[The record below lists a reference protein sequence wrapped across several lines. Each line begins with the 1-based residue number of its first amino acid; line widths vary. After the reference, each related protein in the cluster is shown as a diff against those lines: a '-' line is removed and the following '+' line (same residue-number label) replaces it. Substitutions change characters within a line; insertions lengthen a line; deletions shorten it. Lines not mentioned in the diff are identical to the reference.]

1 MEKRMEATKTFRDKL
16 TLQTLFGIAVLILVF
31 LIPIV
36 LIENQYYIR
45 VGISILIWVP
55 MAMSFRLMTLAME
68 FNMAVMAFM
77 GIGAYT
83 TALLTAKQDWN
94 WWPAAMVGAVICV
107 IMAII
112 LGRIVLRVKGI
123 YFAILTFGMVL
134 VCRFVYLTWPGFFGG
149 TSGIANIPTINGI
162 SGSLDSFY
170 LLGLG
175 FMLFWFLIFYRLEK
189 SRYGLTLR
197 SIGQAP
203 ELAESVGVHLMRY
216 KVSAFALGAFVSAWV
231 GAFFASVQ
239 HFIDPEEFAFM
250 GTLYIVVYAVAGG
263 LTMFWGPLVGVAALF
278 ILPIGLK
285 ELPGYDPKIEP
296 IIFGGIL
303 IAIIMFL
310 PGGIISLPWKI
321 ADWTRK
327 IRQRAP

>member
-1 MEKRMEATKTFRDKL
+1 MQNRIEATKTLRSKL
-16 TLQTLFGIAVLILVF
+16 TPQTLFGLAFLVLVF
-31 LIPIV
+31 LIPV
-36 LIENQYYIR
+36 LISNQYYIR

-55 MAMSFRLMTLAME
+55 MAMAFRLMTLSME

-94 WWPAAMVGAVICV
+94 WWPAVMVGAVICV

-112 LGRIVLRVKGI
+112 LGRVVLRVKGI

-134 VCRFVYLTWPGFFGG
+134 VMRFVYLTWPGFFGG
-149 TSGIANIPTINGI
+149 TSGIANIPTVSGI
-162 SGSLDSFY
+162 SGSLDSFFY
-170 LLGLG
+170 LGAGL
-175 FMLFWFLIFYRLEK
+175 LVFWLLLLYRLEK
-189 SRYGLTLR
+189 SRFGLTLR

-216 KVSAFALGAFVSAWV
+216 KIAAFAMGAFISAWV
-231 GAFFASVQ
+231 GGYFASVQ

-278 ILPIGLK
+278 LLPIGLK

-303 IAIIMFL
+303 ITIIMFL
-310 PGGIISLPWKI
+310 PGGMISLPGKI
-321 ADWTRK
+321 WPVLKK
-327 IRQRAP
+327 IRRRAP

>member
-1 MEKRMEATKTFRDKL
+1 MQDRIETAKTFRSKL
-16 TLQTLFGIAVLILVF
+16 TPQTLFGLAFLVLVF
-31 LIPIV
+31 LIPI

-55 MAMSFRLMTLAME
+55 MAMAFRLMTLAME

-94 WWPAAMVGAVICV
+94 WWPAVMVGAVICV
-107 IMAII
+107 LLAII

-149 TSGIANIPTINGI
+149 TSGIANIPTISGI
-162 SGSLDSFY
+162 SGSLDSFFWLGAA
-170 LLGLG
+170 LLVLW
-175 FMLFWFLIFYRLEK
+175 LAIFYRLEK

-203 ELAESVGVHLMRY
+203 ELAESVGIHLMRY
-216 KVSAFALGAFVSAWV
+216 KISAFALGAFVSAWV
-231 GAFFASVQ
+231 GGFFASVQ

-303 IAIIMFL
+303 MVIIMFL
-310 PGGIISLPWKI
+310 PGGMISLPWKI
-321 ADWTRK
+321 AEKFNKLRH
-327 IRQRAP
+327 RAP